1 MKKELLLIIVFF
13 LTISTVTAQYG
24 KYDSAKT
31 VPPFK
36 IFDNLYYA
44 GIDWVSAYIIKTD
57 DGLIL
62 IDALYRNYPAHI
74 LQSVKELGFDPKQI
88 KYIICTHGHFDHCEG
103 ADTLKKLTGARI
115 GMTETDWQIAEWKV
129 KNDYANVNTR
139 LSRDSRD
146 LVIGDGDSLQLGS
159 TIIKFYITPGHTLGV
174 LSMSFLV
181 KDGSNI
187 YKAFMLGGAGL
198 NFEGVKQTEV
208 YLQSMDRLLAM
219 KDIQVSIT
227 NHPEQGKIFQRARG
241 LSTRTPGE
249 VHPFVAPE
257 DFHNWLTE
265 LRANAEK
272 KLAQEKE
279 KETKQ

>member
-1 MKKELLLIIVFF
+1 MKKILLLTIGFF
-13 LTISTVTAQYG
+13 VAFSTVTAQYG
-24 KYDSAKT
+24 QYDNATT

-36 IFDNLYYA
+36 IFDNLYYV

-88 KYIICTHGHFDHCEG
+88 KYIICSHGHFDHCEG
-103 ADTLKKLTGARI
+103 ADTLKKVTGARI
-115 GMTETDWQIAEWKV
+115 GMTETDWQIAEWKI

-139 LSRDSRD
+139 LTRDARD
-146 LVIGDGDSLQLGS
+146 LVISDGDSLQLGG
-159 TIIKFYITPGHTLGV
+159 TTIKFYITPGHTLGV

-181 KDGSNI
+181 KDGSDT
-187 YKAFMLGGAGL
+187 YKAFMLGGVGL

-208 YLQSMDRLLAM
+208 YLQSMYRLLAM

-227 NHPEQGKIFQRARG
+227 NHPDPGKIFQRARR
-241 LSTRTPGE
+241 LQTRKPGE
-249 VHPFVAPE
+249 AHPFVAPE
-257 DFHNWLTE
+257 DFHNWLKE

-272 KLAQEKE
+272 KLVAEKA
-279 KETKQ
+279 KNTNH